1 MSEASNTRNPATPV
15 RQFRSRRGLYLLLA
29 GWGAII
35 VAIVGGM
42 LLVRDRTITVMDTPE
57 AQAEWDA
64 WRASE
69 VNQREDLP
77 VKRRPP
83 KSAEPPALVLMRD
96 HFPVLLGAA
105 VVFGSLL
112 YGALAFAVRGS
123 LQTGKSEFG
132 TPRPR
137 RGSGDAV

>member
-1 MSEASNTRNPATPV
+1 MLTV
-15 RQFRSRRGLYLLLA
+15 
-29 GWGAII
+29 
-35 VAIVGGM
+35 IVGGM
-42 LLVRDRTITVMDTPE
+42 FMARQETLTAMSTPE

-64 WRASE
+64 WRESE

-83 KSAEPPALVLMRD
+83 KSPEPPALVLMRD

-112 YGALAFAVRGS
+112 YAALVFAVSGALRTNVDLGNVS
-123 LQTGKSEFG
+123 
-132 TPRPR
+132 R
-137 RGSGDAV
+137 RSA

>member
-1 MSEASNTRNPATPV
+1 MSESRESQIPSSPP
-15 RQFRSRRGLYLLLA
+15 RRRRGLWGLTVGWFVLLL
-29 GWGAII
+29 
-35 VAIVGGM
+35 VVVVGM
-42 LLVRDRTITVMDTPE
+42 FLARQETLATMSTPE

-69 VNQREDLP
+69 VNQRQDLP

-83 KSAEPPALVLMRD
+83 KSPEPPALVLMRD

-112 YGALAFAVRGS
+112 YAALAFAVSGALRTNVD
-123 LQTGKSEFG
+123 LGKGE
-132 TPRPR
+132 PR
-137 RGSGDAV
+137 RAPKDGSG